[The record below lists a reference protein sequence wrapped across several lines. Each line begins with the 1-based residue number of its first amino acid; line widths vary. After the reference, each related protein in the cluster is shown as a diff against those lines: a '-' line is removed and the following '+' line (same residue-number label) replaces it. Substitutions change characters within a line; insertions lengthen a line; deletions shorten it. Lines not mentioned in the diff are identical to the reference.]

1 MDILISYDDLT
12 IPVALAAGDN
22 MALYAV
28 PTAYSEDGLYLANG
42 EPEELEP
49 LPACGTWT
57 PLLRLRLADGEDG
70 ADSLLVEDFKA
81 DGVSYAQN

>member
-12 IPVALAAGDN
+12 IPVALVAGDN

-28 PTAYSEDGLYLANG
+28 PTAYSEDGLYLAQWG
-42 EPEELEP
+42 TGELEP

-57 PLLRLRLADGEDG
+57 PLLRLRLADGEDD
-70 ADSLLVEDFKA
+70 ADSLVEDFKA

>member
-12 IPVALAAGDN
+12 IPVALVAGDN

-28 PTAYSEDGLYLANG
+28 PTAYSEDGLYLAQWG
-42 EPEELEP
+42 TGELEP

-57 PLLRLRLADGEDG
+57 PLLRLRLVSGEDG
-70 ADSLLVEDFKA
+70 ADSLVEDFKS

>member
-12 IPVALAAGDN
+12 IPAALAAGDN

-28 PTAYSEDGLYLANG
+28 PTAYSEDGLYLAQWG
-42 EPEELEP
+42 AGELEP

-70 ADSLLVEDFKA
+70 ADSLVEDFKA

>member
-12 IPVALAAGDN
+12 IPVALVAGDN

-28 PTAYSEDGLYLANG
+28 PTAYSEDGLYLAQWG
-42 EPEELEP
+42 TGELEP

-57 PLLRLRLADGEDG
+57 PLLRLCLADGEDG
-70 ADSLLVEDFKA
+70 ADSLVEDFKA

>member
-1 MDILISYDDLT
+1 MDILISYDYLT
-12 IPVALAAGDN
+12 IPVALAAGDS

-28 PTAYSEDGLYLANG
+28 PTAYSEDGLYLAQWG
-42 EPEELEP
+42 TGELEP

-57 PLLRLRLADGEDG
+57 PLLRLRLSSGEDG
-70 ADSLLVEDFKA
+70 ADSLVEDFKA

>member
-28 PTAYSEDGLYLANG
+28 PTAYSE
-42 EPEELEP
+42 
-49 LPACGTWT
+49 
-57 PLLRLRLADGEDG
+57 
-70 ADSLLVEDFKA
+70 
-81 DGVSYAQN
+81 